1 MILVVGHV
9 RVAEGHLDQALTLS
23 RAHVHRSRT
32 EPGCMSHAVH
42 QDVDDALHLVFVEQ
56 WADAQALRTH
66 FGRADARGFVAA
78 LTPLAAA
85 PPSIQIYQADPV
97 RV

>member
-1 MILVVGHV
+1 MILVIGHV
-9 RVAEGHLDQALTLS
+9 RIAAGALDAALALS
-23 RAHVHRSRT
+23 RAHVQRSRT

-42 QDVDDALHLVFVEQ
+42 QDADDALHLVFVEQ
-56 WADAQALRTH
+56 WADATALRTH

-78 LTPLAAA
+78 LAPLAAA
-85 PPSIQIYQADPV
+85 PPSIQIYQAEPV